1 MLDSFYGGRPGSQFV
16 LSGSFKSI
24 YTGVIIRLAYI
35 TENSGAALTSDWL
48 FDENNDLYDFDAL
61 DVHDVDNPNV
71 RFLIVSPGPYQNK
84 FYAMEGT
91 SEDFHY
97 IEADDDIGM
106 IDAFSLGPNYTG
118 IAFGEYCLIDEGDSL
133 NRSQDHGRVFYRG
146 YDYDNLEKR
155 ITYKDGEIT
164 AYGAEYIGN
173 FSGPLGNQLDK
184 LAIEQNVIYAT
195 YTNKTDGDVDV
206 VNGIPGAWYR
216 VGTVDIS
223 GASAGTLVVVHPA
236 YISSSA
242 GPLPQANVTGSLW
255 LRLQEIPYFI
265 TEPSDLNKAAS
276 DLPPG
281 FQLLRATITPLDE
294 NYSVV
299 AGIQRKNESNNTW
312 QNLNMTALT
321 DYGVEFNTT
330 DLTSGGNIYL
340 KLINKANMEALKNN
354 LNGKIRLYVR
364 SSIAPSTVFSK
375 TVTVNIT

>member
-35 TENSGAALTSDWL
+35 TENSGSALTSDWL

-61 DVHDVDNPNV
+61 DVHDVENPSV
-71 RFLIVSPGPYQNK
+71 RFLVVSPGPYQNK

-223 GASAGTLVVVHPA
+223 GASAGTLVVVHPVYNSA
-236 YISSSA
+236 SA
-242 GPLPQANVTGSLW
+242 GSPPQANVTGSLW

-276 DLPPG
+276 TLSPG
-281 FQLLRATITPLDE
+281 FILLRAIVTPFD
-294 NYSVV
+294 NYDPI
-299 AGIQRKNESNNTW
+299 AGIQRKVNNTW
-312 QNLNMTALT
+312 QNLTISTLEN
-321 DYGVEFNTT
+321 YGVEFNTSNLKST
-330 DLTSGGNIYL
+330 GEIYL
-340 KLINKANMEALKNN
+340 KLINIANMSSLQNA
-354 LNGKIRLYVR
+354 LNGQVR
-364 SSIAPSTVFSK
+364 FFAKSSISSNTAYSK